1 MAIIEANWDA
11 TKKDLRLFGI
21 VGAIV
26 FGIVGVGALTGMTWL
41 ASYIGKLLSWPVMA
55 ILAVLCGVSFALA
68 GKKKP
73 VPEAM
78 RPYAIAGLAVF
89 AALAI
94 VFKTGIL
101 APGPYGL
108 LAVAAFFLI
117 GGFVLP
123 DLIKPVFFVF
133 MVATFPLGLVMGPL
147 ILGVIF
153 YGVFTP
159 VALIFKAIGRDTM
172 TRKFDPAAKTYWV
185 EHKDA
190 EPKRYFRQF

>member
-1 MAIIEANWDA
+1 MAIIEANWSA
-11 TKKDLRLFGI
+11 TKKDLRLFGV

-26 FGIVGVGALTGMTWL
+26 FGLIGVGALTGMTWL
-41 ASYIGKLLSWPVMA
+41 AGYVGKLLSWPVMA
-55 ILAVLCGVSFALA
+55 ILAALCGVSFALS

-78 RPYAIAGLAVF
+78 RPYAIAGLVVF

-101 APGPYGL
+101 APGAYGL
-108 LAVAAFFLI
+108 IAIAAFFLI

-123 DLIKPVFFVF
+123 DLLRPVFFVF
-133 MVATFPLGLVMGPL
+133 MVATFPVGMVIGPV
-147 ILGVIF
+147 ILGAIF

-159 VALIFKAIGRDTM
+159 VALVFKAMGRDSM